1 MPLLTELETLYCL
14 VLQRFRACGAADN
27 QLFQL
32 FVKGKIPQ
40 MKSALPEHR
49 RNSVLPAA
57 EVD

>member
-1 MPLLTELETLYCL
+1 MELENDFCF
-14 VLQRFRACGAADN
+14 VLQRFRTYGTADN

-40 MKSALPEHR
+40 MKSALPELR